1 MGSRLR
7 RREGAWIE
15 IERCVGCQHH
25 QYCTSHSE
33 EKYDQYQRE
42 LTAAVSEASDHQ
54 RLPVEINPGPDVGTT
69 ERVQQ
74 VGSDE
79 TMFKADTAICDAGG
93 FGAITVA

>member
-1 MGSRLR
+1 M
-7 RREGAWIE
+7 
-15 IERCVGCQHH
+15 GCQHH

-79 TMFKADTAICDAGG
+79 TMFKTLVRSIHSKGWMQDRIIRYPRL
-93 FGAITVA
+93 GAFEVWLCVCSS